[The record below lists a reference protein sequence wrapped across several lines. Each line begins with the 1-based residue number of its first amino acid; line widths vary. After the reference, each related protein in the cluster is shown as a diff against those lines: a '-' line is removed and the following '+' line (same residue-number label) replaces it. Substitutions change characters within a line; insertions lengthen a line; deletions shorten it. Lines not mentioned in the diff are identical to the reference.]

1 MTSTSR
7 STLTLS
13 VSDPTVEQHATLA
26 QDAVTALIGL
36 WLIGVPFAV
45 SLGVAVYDL
54 DRGAGGRNL
63 RASSL
68 RGTEPCTSDCFWLA
82 PGSPGSAVPGG
93 CAGTGTCHLVTD
105 GGSSASVFSRSED

>member
-36 WLIGVPFAV
+36 WLIGGLFSDGWAHHNVPELEGFFTPWHGALYFGLLRWRLV
-45 SLGVAVYDL
+45 AWLG
-54 DRGAGGRNL
+54 
-63 RASSL
+63 RA
-68 RGTEPCTSDCFWLA
+68 
-82 PGSPGSAVPGG
+82 GG